1 MLTCFCVS
9 AVAPI
14 AVPPSSVFWIL
25 ASGFCR
31 DPHLCARTASLL
43 TIASV
48 PVIVEN
54 RQAALSL
61 IRADFPNAWLCHL
74 SDPLPSGHR
83 VAHFVSA
90 VHLIVLWYAHVAGPL
105 KEIDPCQAC
114 DFLIPPNVRGSV

>member
-31 DPHLCARTASLL
+31 DPDLCARTASLL
-43 TIASV
+43 TVGGV

-54 RQAALSL
+54 RRALSL
-61 IRADFPNAWLCHL
+61 IRADFPNARFCQFP
-74 SDPLPSGHR
+74 DPLAPGRRAAQPACGFRSI
-83 VAHFVSA
+83 
-90 VHLIVLWYAHVAGPL
+90 LLW
-105 KEIDPCQAC
+105 
-114 DFLIPPNVRGSV
+114 